1 MLKTRGSTGLVD
13 SAQNLWY
20 GFGKTV
26 QKTCGGMVLIDSVKN
41 WWGYAFDKQYK
52 ELMVVWF

>member
-1 MLKTRGSTGLVD
+1 MLKTCGSTGWVD

-20 GFGKTV
+20 CFGKTV
-26 QKTCGGMVLIDSVKN
+26 QKTCGGMVLIHSVKSL
-41 WWGYAFDKQYK
+41 WGYAFDKQYK